1 MVAGG
6 PKAGL
11 FYGGGV
17 EQLWIQL
24 LGVLAVGAYVAP
36 VSAICWFI
44 LKFAVGLRVSPH
56 EEIEGLDIGE
66 HGNEAYHGFQ
76 LIRTE

>member
-11 FYGGGV
+11 FDGGGV

-56 EEIEGLDIGE
+56 EEVEGLDIGE